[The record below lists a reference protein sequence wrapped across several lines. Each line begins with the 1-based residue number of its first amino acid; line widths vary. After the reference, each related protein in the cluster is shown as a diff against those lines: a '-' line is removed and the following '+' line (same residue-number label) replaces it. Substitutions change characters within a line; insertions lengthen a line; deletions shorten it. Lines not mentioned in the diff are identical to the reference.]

1 MKGTVLIHA
10 DKMAR
15 YIVTSANQKK
25 PTVPYKKC
33 GDYRAKGEKGE
44 ILEDIEKKRDWQ
56 KS

>member
-1 MKGTVLIHA
+1 MLIHA